1 MKRALLILMLA
12 LCLPLLCACGDG
24 MEIEEHAFA
33 LSMAIDRTELGQIRV
48 SLQVLSG
55 SQGAGDGGAQEK
67 KSEDGGEDEPALV
80 QDGYLLVSAEGVDYP
95 HAMALMAATL
105 PRKLSL
111 SHLREVVVSEEI
123 ARTEDFYPLL
133 LQIQSSYEAEEN
145 AFLVVSREE
154 ARSLIAAQRP
164 YIGSR
169 LSRYLEL
176 LFEYYSDLGYIP
188 QSRLGDV
195 LRAMTARV
203 GDPAVIYAAVH
214 DPDAPADYAPDDA
227 LNSLPGNLP
236 RKSASELEFLGAAVF
251 SGKRMVGELTG
262 RQVQLLRVLTGSF
275 TQCTYFLG
283 GEPYTL
289 RQTKK
294 SRLGL
299 RFDGG
304 QATLTARVYLTAEHE
319 LPASKG
325 EDALRVELE
334 QELRALL
341 SRLQAFGS
349 DCAGFGRYAIRR
361 CATVG
366 AWEQSGWPQAYAAAP
381 AQIEVRLLVRAGN

>member
-1 MKRALLILMLA
+1 MKRALLILLLA

-33 LSMAIDRTELGQIRV
+33 LSMAVDRTDLGKIRV
-48 SLQVLSG
+48 SLQVLAG
-55 SQGAGDGGAQEK
+55 SQSAGEGGAQEK
-67 KSEDGGEDEPALV
+67 KAEAGGEDEPALV
-80 QDGYLLVSAEGVDYP
+80 QDGYLLVSAEGEDYP

-123 ARTEDFYPLL
+123 ARTEAFYPLL
-133 LQIQSSYEAEEN
+133 LQIQASYEAEEN
-145 AFLVVSREE
+145 AFLVISRDD
-154 ARSLIAAQRP
+154 ARSFIAAQRP

-195 LRAMTARV
+195 LRTMTARV

-214 DPDAPADYAPDDA
+214 DPDAPAEYAPDDA

-236 RKSASELEFLGAAVF
+236 RRSASELEFLGAAVF
-251 SGKRMVGELTG
+251 SGRRMAGELTG
-262 RQVQLLRVLTGSF
+262 RQVQLLRVLTGAF
-275 TQCTYFLG
+275 TQCTYFLND
-283 GEPYTL
+283 EPYTL

-299 RFDGG
+299 RFGGG
-304 QATLTARVYLTAEHE
+304 QATLTASVYLTAEHE
-319 LPASKG
+319 LFPAPD
-325 EDALRVELE
+325 EAVLRGELE
-334 QELRALL
+334 GELRTLV
-341 SRLQAFGS
+341 SKLQALGS

-361 CATVG
+361 YATVG
-366 AWEQSGWPQAYAAAP
+366 AWEQSGWPATYAAAP
-381 AQIEVRLLVRAGN
+381 AQIEVHLLVQEGN